1 MPTDISSD
9 DVEIID
15 RAKAYARALA
25 KKLVPEMTNIDLYPP
40 DLNPVS
46 VFMAGSPGAGKTE
59 ASKALLNDIEGEDS
73 KTVCIDPDELRYLF
87 PEYSG
92 DNAALFQPA
101 ISILVDKIH
110 DRILKNAQNFLLDG
124 TLSHYR
130 IAKSNIERSLKRNRF
145 VQILYVY
152 QEPAMAWEFVKIREK
167 LEGRRILPNHF
178 VEQYFAARKVV
189 NQLKLEFGRDIV
201 VTVLLKN
208 LDGSDKVYRAS
219 VDNIDNHIPEKYSE
233 SDLFELISSYT
244 L

>member
-1 MPTDISSD
+1 MPADISSD
-9 DVEIID
+9 DAEIAE
-15 RAKAYARALA
+15 RAKVFARTLA
-25 KKLVPEMTNIDLYPP
+25 KELVPKMTNIDMYPP

-59 ASKALLNDIEGEDS
+59 ASKALLNDIEGKDR
-73 KTVCIDPDELRYLF
+73 KTVCIDPDELRSLF
-87 PEYSG
+87 DEYSG

-124 TLSHYR
+124 TLSHYG
-130 IAKSNIERSLKRNRF
+130 IAKSNIERSLKRDRF

-152 QEPAMAWEFVKIREK
+152 QEPAMAWKFVKIREK
-167 LEGRRILPNHF
+167 LEGRRILPEHF
-178 VEQYFAARKVV
+178 IEQYFAARNVV
-189 NQLKLEFGRDIV
+189 NQLKLDFGRDIV

-219 VDNIDNHIPEKYSE
+219 VDNIDHHIPEKYSE
-233 SDLFELISSYT
+233 SDLLELISSYVS
-244 L
+244 